1 MNYNTCKSIR
11 IDEVITVDYAT
22 DKQIIL
28 DYRGVEHNDI
38 PNIDIYMDQLLTF
51 FDQQYDFFKRDPKEN
66 ILTKSMIN
74 NYVKAG
80 VMNKP
85 RKKKYN
91 RDQIKIL
98 IIIFHLKQ
106 VMSIQDIQTLFHTV
120 ADCELS
126 NDDFYDSFLTTER
139 TAYED
144 LSNLYSDILSSESDN
159 LTLINTIMAL
169 TTEACA
175 KKRLAEKLLDQ
186 LTENTRPD
194 K

>member
-1 MNYNTCKSIR
+1 MNNAG
-11 IDEVITVDYAT
+11 DD
-22 DKQIIL
+22 QIVL
-28 DYRGVEHNDI
+28 DYRGVEHSDI

-80 VMNKP
+80 VVNKP

-91 RDQIKIL
+91 RDQVKVL

-106 VMSIQDIQTLFHTV
+106 VMSIQDIQTLFRRV
-120 ADCELS
+120 EESGLS
-126 NDDFYDSFLTTER
+126 NDDFYDKFLTSEKI
-139 TAYED
+139 AYD
-144 LSNLYSDILSSESDN
+144 GLSNLYSDILSSDFDN
-159 LTLINTIMAL
+159 PTLINTIIAL
-169 TTEACA
+169 STEACA

-186 LTENTRPD
+186 LMENTRPD

>member
-1 MNYNTCKSIR
+1 MEWRQMNKAS
-11 IDEVITVDYAT
+11 DE
-22 DKQIIL
+22 QIIL
-28 DYRGVEHNDI
+28 DYRGVEHSDI

-51 FDQQYDFFKRDPKEN
+51 FDQQYEFFKRDPKEN

-85 RKKKYN
+85 HKKKYN
-91 RDQIKIL
+91 RDQVKIL

-106 VMSIQDIQTLFHTV
+106 VMSIQDIQTLFRRV
-120 ADCELS
+120 EDSGLS
-126 NDDFYDSFLTTER
+126 SDDFYDKFLTTEK

-144 LSNLYSDILSSESDN
+144 LSNLYNDILTSEYDN
-159 LTLINTIMAL
+159 STLINTIIAL
-169 TTEACA
+169 TTEAGA

-186 LTENTRPD
+186 LMENAKPD